1 MVHKIVHIISSLHLG
16 GAESY
21 LYRLILN
28 DNKYN
33 HTVFALRGEDHYVNR
48 LKAKGIKVYPMKFK
62 THPIISF
69 IQLYKEIK
77 NINPDTVCSWL
88 YYGDLF
94 GSLAGILLNYKPI
107 WNVRHGGS
115 ARRAFPSSSYITL
128 KLLSLLSYIAPQ
140 KIIYNSKSSR
150 NFHEKFLGYKKN
162 IGIIIPNGVDCERF
176 KPIKKLYK
184 KKEGEEITLGTVA
197 RYHYDK
203 GYDILLKA
211 IELVIKSGHKIKL
224 LIVGS
229 ETDNKE
235 INSLLEKLKIKDYVE
250 IEGEI
255 DNVDKIENFY
265 HKLDIFILSSRTESC
280 PNALLEAMA
289 CGIPAVS
296 TNVGDVEK
304 ILGRNGIIVEK
315 ENYQS
320 LAAGIISMI
329 NKTEESR
336 ESMVRIS
343 RDVIENYYDHRESH
357 ALHLEKMVK

>member
-1 MVHKIVHIISSLHLG
+1 
-16 GAESY
+16 
-21 LYRLILN
+21 LILN

-211 IELVIKSGHKIKL
+211 IELVI
-224 LIVGS
+224 
-229 ETDNKE
+229 
-235 INSLLEKLKIKDYVE
+235 
-250 IEGEI
+250 
-255 DNVDKIENFY
+255 
-265 HKLDIFILSSRTESC
+265 
-280 PNALLEAMA
+280 
-289 CGIPAVS
+289 
-296 TNVGDVEK
+296 
-304 ILGRNGIIVEK
+304 
-315 ENYQS
+315 
-320 LAAGIISMI
+320 
-329 NKTEESR
+329 
-336 ESMVRIS
+336 
-343 RDVIENYYDHRESH
+343 
-357 ALHLEKMVK
+357 